1 MIDADDAIAFGL
13 INNKTPGDQLIIF
26 AKELAQKILSNS
38 SNAMKNAIKSVN
50 ANFHQN
56 INGFE
61 FEINE
66 FSKCFETKEFIE
78 GTSAFLNK
86 KKPDFN

>member
-1 MIDADDAIAFGL
+1 MINYI
-13 INNKTPGDQLIIF
+13 TPGDQLIIF

-38 SNAMKNAIKSVN
+38 SNAIKNAIKSVN
-50 ANFHQN
+50 ANFHQD

-66 FSKCFETKEFIE
+66 FCKCFETKEFIE

-86 KKPDFN
+86 KKPEFN

>member
-1 MIDADDAIAFGL
+1 
-13 INNKTPGDQLIIF
+13 
-26 AKELAQKILSNS
+26 
-38 SNAMKNAIKSVN
+38 MKNAIKSVN